1 MTETSAE
8 SDDDDNIRLSEFMKR
23 RTRKMVKNMLD
34 CSVVLERIEP
44 TDFQQNGDTE
54 PAEDHQQRDEENL
67 NDEYVDELIT
77 DEPNNDPFESD
88 AVIECEPKLEESMT
102 INESPD
108 LEQRVQIID
117 QYVLRP
123 PDQLNGTPVTSGFI
137 DGYSALREL
146 QFFEGPLIEYDAN
159 NVRPYSMGFQ
169 PEKDSYELDIPIRPI
184 QEDNCFQQIDNTESD
199 NDVVLVPNT
208 PDAVLSVSDSE
219 NASII
224 TIDPPEKSH
233 VKEMQVLMMVKK
245 EKF

>member
-117 QYVLRP
+117 QYV
-123 PDQLNGTPVTSGFI
+123 LNGTPVTSGFI

>member
-1 MTETSAE
+1 MTETSTE
-8 SDDDDNIRLSEFMKR
+8 SNDDDDNIRLSEFLKR

-44 TDFQQNGDTE
+44 TDFQHTE
-54 PAEDHQQRDEENL
+54 PAEDYQPREEENL
-67 NDEYVDELIT
+67 NDEYVDEHT

-102 INESPD
+102 INASPD

-159 NVRPYSMGFQ
+159 NVRPYSMDSQ
-169 PEKDSYELDIPIRPI
+169 PEKDSYELDIPMRPI
-184 QEDNCFQQIDNTESD
+184 QDNCTQQIDNTESD
-199 NDVVLVPNT
+199 NDVVLVPNA
-208 PDAVLSVSDSE
+208 PDTVLSVSDSE

-233 VKEMQVLMMVKK
+233 VREMQVLMMVKK
-245 EKF
+245 EKFWYS

>member
-1 MTETSAE
+1 MTETSTE
-8 SDDDDNIRLSEFMKR
+8 SNDDDDNIRLSEFLKR

-44 TDFQQNGDTE
+44 TGFQHTE
-54 PAEDHQQRDEENL
+54 PAEDYQPREEENL
-67 NDEYVDELIT
+67 NDEYVDEHT

-102 INESPD
+102 INASPD

-159 NVRPYSMGFQ
+159 NVRPYSMDFQ
-169 PEKDSYELDIPIRPI
+169 PEKDSYELDIPMRPI
-184 QEDNCFQQIDNTESD
+184 QDNCTQQIDNTESD
-199 NDVVLVPNT
+199 NDVVLVPNA

-219 NASII
+219 SASII

-233 VKEMQVLMMVKK
+233 VREMQVLMMVKK